1 MKAQKMA
8 EIFDEINEE
17 IKQEKL
23 AKFWK
28 ENGTFIIVSVVCVI
42 LAVGAKSWWI
52 KHKYEQNTS
61 RTAALVK
68 ILEQEDPAEL
78 SALAEETKGGHKIL
92 AELLSAGLLQEGAKT
107 SEGTTKAIKGYEK
120 IAQASSFPSYYRDLA
135 AILAI
140 GLKAE
145 QEGTNLNA
153 LITEL
158 APLTK
163 DGATYQASALELK
176 ASLLGAQGKFTDAV
190 STLDVLLSL
199 ETRVPASLK
208 ARAEMLKEFYSLQVI
223 SDAKT
228 QNEG

>member
-1 MKAQKMA
+1 M
-8 EIFDEINEE
+8 
-17 IKQEKL
+17 
-23 AKFWK
+23 
-28 ENGTFIIVSVVCVI
+28 
-42 LAVGAKSWWI
+42 
-52 KHKYEQNTS
+52 
-61 RTAALVK
+61 
-68 ILEQEDPAEL
+68 
-78 SALAEETKGGHKIL
+78 
-92 AELLSAGLLQEGAKT
+92 LSAGLLQEGAKT